1 MEQRGRKRAQTFRAR
16 CPRNGANEP
25 KNSCQPL
32 RLFAL
37 RAAWLEAVAALR
49 RGKTVEQLLSAES
62 HGGQPTVRWLSV
74 HPHDGAFVVGLHHV
88 FDPCDPE
95 LLDVTEFAPVMSG
108 RVSARASRWPERVIR
123 RSRYEMPAP
132 SGLCRSGG

>member
-16 CPRNGANEP
+16 CPRKRRNEP

-37 RAAWLEAVAALR
+37 RAAWLEAVAALG

-62 HGGQPTVRWLSV
+62 HEGQPAVRWVSV
-74 HPHDGAFVVGLHHV
+74 YPHDGTSSSDCTTCLI
-88 FDPCDPE
+88 
-95 LLDVTEFAPVMSG
+95 
-108 RVSARASRWPERVIR
+108 RAIR
-123 RSRYEMPAP
+123 SSSTSP
-132 SGLCRSGG
+132 SSLR